1 MVWKMNA
8 QKAYQDWKKQ
18 FKINMAVYSDEQ
30 MFIMGYESRN
40 QEVDEL
46 IGLLESLN
54 SQLQK
59 AKKTKVKK
67 DE

>member
-1 MVWKMNA
+1 MNA